1 MLVGKV
7 YTNMK
12 CEDCNID
19 MKYIKQKVMIN
30 KLWSVYE
37 CPRCKNTLNKAIIYV
52 EKDEEK

>member
-1 MLVGKV
+1 
-7 YTNMK
+7 MK

-37 CPRCKNTLNKAIIYV
+37 CPRCKNTLNKAIVYV